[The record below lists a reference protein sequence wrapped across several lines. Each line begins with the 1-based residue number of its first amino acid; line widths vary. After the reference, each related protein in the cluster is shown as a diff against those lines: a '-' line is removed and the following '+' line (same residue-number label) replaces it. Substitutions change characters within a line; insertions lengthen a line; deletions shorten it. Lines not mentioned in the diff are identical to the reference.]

1 MLTNSW
7 YCINIIDY
15 SFSIFK
21 YYCRISQYWVFLWY
35 RHIFLLFVLNQY
47 SDMRWLAWNYQNM
60 HGSVKLLLSKQSEFR
75 KTIKKSSIQKARNW
89 IMQRLAVLRAIITRT
104 LIFMSLCRRRFRKK
118 PRTVVRT
125 APVPFTKQ
133 LYMKRVKAWTRK
145 IFLEMP
151 KG

>member
-1 MLTNSW
+1 
-7 YCINIIDY
+7 
-15 SFSIFK
+15 
-21 YYCRISQYWVFLWY
+21 
-35 RHIFLLFVLNQY
+35 
-47 SDMRWLAWNYQNM
+47 M
-60 HGSVKLLLSKQSEFR
+60 HGLVKLLLSKQSEFR

-133 LYMKRVKAWTRK
+133 LYMKRVKA
-145 IFLEMP
+145 
-151 KG
+151 